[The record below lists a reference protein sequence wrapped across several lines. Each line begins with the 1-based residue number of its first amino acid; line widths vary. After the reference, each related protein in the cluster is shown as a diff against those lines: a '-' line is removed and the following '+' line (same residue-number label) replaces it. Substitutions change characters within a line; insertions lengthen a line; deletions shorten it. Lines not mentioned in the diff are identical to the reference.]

1 MTTSPEKLPPPSDEQ
16 EKIIAAYSKGYNIKI
31 QAVAGAGK
39 STTLLQCAAA
49 DPSRT
54 CLILTYNKKLEVDL
68 KERIEALGL
77 PNVKL
82 YTFHGAASRCY
93 QTTINTDVKFDNAV
107 RQPPRALIPCDTL
120 MCDETQD
127 MCIGYYC
134 FVQYLLSANPYS
146 KHAGDEDAKRP
157 GHQLLIVG
165 DVRQAINQ
173 YKGARPE
180 FLTECEKLFVTAR
193 KWVTLPLSVSRR
205 LTPSTAHFIN
215 EHILGA
221 PLIVGGNTKTPDLKP
236 LYLAASYQSMAE
248 EVGKGLRRL
257 ISLYGHDNIAVIS
270 PSVRTIRNGNPK
282 NPLVQLVREHL
293 RDVPLYVASSD
304 EEVLDDRTLKGKL
317 LISSWNSMKGRE
329 KDCVVVLDFHEKY
342 FQYYETQWGSR
353 PDVPNIIYVAATRA
367 RKQLV
372 VVADVR
378 QTLRTVNPKTID
390 ASVTYVTS
398 KRPAL
403 YKFRQ
408 AKEKDKRVGV
418 LDLLRHV
425 DTATERA
432 MLSLIERDESEYV
445 NVPPDGVTTSFVFH
459 SGSGQASHRYVED
472 VSCFYGIVI
481 PRIAE
486 YHLKGSTKFGE
497 HATTP
502 NIVEAHSAIVNPW
515 DMTQEAYDAFPSD
528 FWENVSSSFT
538 TDCGERS
545 WADWFT
551 LAVAEHAVYE
561 GRYHVARQIRNYDWI
576 SQDFADQC
584 VTCVRDTLSTT
595 KGAFEVYMPSR
606 SLTRGS
612 RTIHLGGIADYVEEG
627 SDKPVWEFKCTNT
640 ITESHL
646 LQLACYMALSG
657 RKIGKLY
664 AIRSGEV
671 ATIKLTPK
679 NAETLLTTAMQKYD
693 EIARTDIGLDIER
706 FREGL
711 APLSAADEESDGCI
725 EDDRPDQG
733 NEYTLDDIFEDLNV
747 SDE

>member
-1 MTTSPEKLPPPSDEQ
+1 MAAKKLPSPSDEQ
-16 EKIIAAYSKGYNIKI
+16 GKIVAAYLKGFNIKI

-49 DPSRT
+49 DPSKT
-54 CLILTYNKKLEVDL
+54 CLILTYNKKLELDL
-68 KERIEALGL
+68 QERITGLGL
-77 PNVKL
+77 QNVKL

-107 RQPPRALIPCDTL
+107 RQPPQTLIPCDTL

-134 FVQYLLSANPYS
+134 FVQYLLSANTEVATKGPP
-146 KHAGDEDAKRP
+146 AKRP

-165 DVRQAINQ
+165 DVRQSINQ

-180 FLTECEKLFVTAR
+180 FLSECEKLFVTGR
-193 KWVTLPLSVSRR
+193 KWMSLPLSTSYR
-205 LTPSTAHFIN
+205 LTPATAHFVN
-215 EHILGA
+215 EQILGA
-221 PLIVGGNTKTPDLKP
+221 PLIVGGNIKDPNLKP
-236 LYLAASYQSMAE
+236 LYLAASYGSMAE

-257 ISLYGHDNIAVIS
+257 IPVYGHENIAVIS
-270 PSVRTIRNGNPK
+270 PSVRTIRHGNPK
-282 NPLVQLVREHL
+282 NPLVQLVKEHL
-293 RDVPLYVASSD
+293 TDVPLYVASSD
-304 EEVLDDRTLKGKL
+304 EEILDDRTLKGKL

-342 FQYYETQWGSR
+342 FQYYELQWGSR
-353 PDVPNIIYVAATRA
+353 PDVPNIVYVAATRA
-367 RKQLV
+367 RKQLI
-372 VVADVR
+372 VVADAR

-390 ASVTYVTS
+390 ASVTYVAS
-398 KRPAL
+398 KRPAP
-403 YKFRQ
+403 YKFRP

-425 DTATERA
+425 DTTTERA
-432 MLSLIERDESEYV
+432 MLGLIERGGSEYV
-445 NVPPDGVTTSFVFH
+445 AAPSEGVTTSFVFH

-497 HATTP
+497 HATSP
-502 NIVEAHSAIVNPW
+502 NIVDTHAAIVEPW
-515 DMTQEAYDAFPSD
+515 DMTREAYGAFPPD

-538 TDCGERS
+538 TDCGGRS

-576 SQDFADQC
+576 SQEFSDQC
-584 VTCVRDTLSTT
+584 VACVREALTAT
-595 KGAFEVYMPSR
+595 KGTFEVYMPSR

-612 RTIHLGGIADYVEEG
+612 KTIHLGGIADYVEEG
-627 SDKPVWEFKCTNT
+627 DDKPIWEFKCTDA
-640 ITESHL
+640 ITDSHL

-657 RKIGKLY
+657 RRVGKLY
-664 AIRSGEV
+664 AIKSGEV
-671 ATIKLTPK
+671 ATIGLTPK
-679 NAETLLTTAMQKYD
+679 NAETLLTTALQKYD
-693 EIARTDIGLDIER
+693 ETPRTDIGLDIER
-706 FREGL
+706 FRAGL
-711 APLSAADEESDGCI
+711 TPLPTVDEADGCA
-725 EDDRPDQG
+725 EGDNPDQG
-733 NEYTLDDIFEDLNV
+733 PNCTLEDVFEDLNI
-747 SDE
+747 DN